1 MINFDEMITD
11 FGRIKSI
18 NGVVLLNTFNYLL
31 MEYGS
36 PILFFL
42 SASGS
47 AVYIWLKIKREFYTK
62 KEKNG

>member
-11 FGRIKSI
+11 FGKIKSI
-18 NGVVLLNTFNYLL
+18 NGVVLLNTVNYLL

-36 PILFFL
+36 PILFFI

-62 KEKNG
+62 KEKN

>member
-1 MINFDEMITD
+1 MLNFDEIITD
-11 FGRIKSI
+11 FDKVKSI
-18 NGVVLLNTFNYLL
+18 NGIVLLNTVNYLL

-36 PILFFL
+36 PILFFI

-62 KEKNG
+62 KEKN

>member
-11 FGRIKSI
+11 FGKIKSI
-18 NGVVLLNTFNYLL
+18 NGIVLLNTVNYLL

-36 PILFFL
+36 PILFFI

-62 KEKNG
+62 KEKN